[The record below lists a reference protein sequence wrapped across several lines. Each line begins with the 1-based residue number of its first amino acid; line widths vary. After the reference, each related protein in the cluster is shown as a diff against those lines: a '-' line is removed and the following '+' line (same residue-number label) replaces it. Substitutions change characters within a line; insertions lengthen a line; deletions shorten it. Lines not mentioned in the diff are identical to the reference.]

1 MKQKS
6 NVTLKLTIHE
16 QTFSGDDVII
26 SNEYLDLHVGDVLEV
41 YHPDGR
47 FSRLLVEVKQLNSSA
62 ASPMKGTELKS
73 YYLFKLN
80 NELDKLTHDD

>member
-1 MKQKS
+1 MKQK
-6 NVTLKLTIHE
+6 NNITLKLTIHE

-47 FSRLLVEVKQLNSSA
+47 FSRLLVEVRQFNSSG
-62 ASPMKGTELKS
+62 ASPMKGMNFLNW
-73 YYLFKLN
+73 YLFKLN
-80 NELDKLTHDD
+80 NEIGKLTH